1 MLKLTQQYSSKR
13 AFITGAAGGVGLAFA
28 LELAADGWK
37 IAMADRDIEKLK
49 VAVAQV
55 TSAGGVV
62 ESYSFDVSDYAQF
75 KVAVE
80 NFKQKFGGIDFAI
93 NCAGLGCG
101 GCIDELSIETFRQ
114 IIDVNLMGTINGC
127 HLFAPIMKAQK
138 SGHILN
144 IASAAAFI
152 SPPMMSAYNISKAGV
167 VSLSETLRGELADS
181 NVYTTVLMPTYI
193 RTAMGKATL
202 GPELY
207 NRRSQYLMEDSA
219 LDPADVARMTLA
231 AVAAKQLYVV
241 LPGRARFLW
250 RLKRLL
256 PNRFWAVVKFG
267 AEKRII
273 EVDKALQ
280 R

>member
-37 IAMADRDIEKLK
+37 IAMADLDIEKLK
-49 VAVAQV
+49 VAAAQV
-55 TSAGGVV
+55 TSAGGVA

-80 NFKQKFGGIDFAI
+80 NFKQKIGGIDFAI

-101 GCIDELSIETFRQ
+101 GCIDELSIETFRK

-127 HLFAPIMKAQK
+127 HLFAPMMKAQK

-219 LDPADVARMTLA
+219 LDPSEVARMTLA